1 MRSLLPRPPP
11 GGGGDGQHGGQHLPR
26 PDRVSGRRGR
36 DPNCG
41 RCGRHRRRGPR
52 RHARRGRQDY
62 PPAATDDTPP
72 PEYVLN
78 SARPGAMLE
87 PQLRYVYVLL
97 SGSVIVLAYVA
108 AAAVIV
114 PAVSM
119 IGFGRIPRFL
129 RRGAE
134 VSKTRTRMEGI
145 GLLLIGAF
153 ILTDALAA
161 DLGRRSEV
169 PQDWILLVWVLLA
182 AGLIGIRYIAGR
194 AEVAR
199 RPARTAAAAVWARRP
214 RRKPQ
219 EPAA

>member
-1 MRSLLPRPPP
+1 
-11 GGGGDGQHGGQHLPR
+11 
-26 PDRVSGRRGR
+26 
-36 DPNCG
+36 
-41 RCGRHRRRGPR
+41 
-52 RHARRGRQDY
+52 
-62 PPAATDDTPP
+62 
-72 PEYVLN
+72 
-78 SARPGAMLE
+78 MLA

-119 IGFGRIPRFL
+119 IGFGKIPRFL
-129 RRGAE
+129 RRGAD

-194 AEVAR
+194 AEMAR
-199 RPARTAAAAVWARRP
+199 RSE
-214 RRKPQ
+214 RKPK

>member
-1 MRSLLPRPPP
+1 MLP
-11 GGGGDGQHGGQHLPR
+11 
-26 PDRVSGRRGR
+26 
-36 DPNCG
+36 
-41 RCGRHRRRGPR
+41 
-52 RHARRGRQDY
+52 AR
-62 PPAATDDTPP
+62 
-72 PEYVLN
+72 
-78 SARPGAMLE
+78 
-87 PQLRYVYVLL
+87 LRYVYMLL

-119 IGFGRIPRFL
+119 IGFGKVPKFL
-129 RRGAE
+129 RRGADAG
-134 VSKTRTRMEGI
+134 KTRTRIEGI

-194 AEVAR
+194 ADAGGR
-199 RPARTAAAAVWARRP
+199 DDG
-214 RRKPQ
+214 KPQ